1 MAPLNKPIMTPPPV
15 APVVETPFAGIGDTP
30 EVKAPTR
37 DAEIERITQADPQL
51 PIDPPAVTKAV
62 KCPKCKSGT
71 VAVYGQCIACYDKL
85 KPVEKRKLLLM
96 ARVTGVNAHEYAADA
111 MKTWKLELELINSGH
126 WKGPLKFTA
135 SKRPLS
141 SISTM

>member
-1 MAPLNKPIMTPPPV
+1 MVPFNKPQTPPASIPA
-15 APVVETPFAGIGDTP
+15 APIIPEAP
-30 EVKAPTR
+30 EVPMASEK
-37 DAEIERITQADPQL
+37 DAEIERIIQADPQL
-51 PIDPPAVTKAV
+51 PIAPPAVTKAV
-62 KCPKCKSGT
+62 KCQKCNKGA
-71 VAVYGQCIACYDKL
+71 VQVYGMCIACYDKL

-111 MKTWKLELELINSGH
+111 IATWKLELELIASGH